1 MSDFKIFFFFML
13 KFLLAGVLT
22 LCVLVTAM
30 VSFFGSLSFIIMFFD
45 SLIPNF
51 GLSLLVSIPVWIVF
65 VAFVVAFVVAIINTF
80 KDRIGSF
87 AQKIEN
93 WIEK

>member
-13 KFLLAGVLT
+13 KFLLVGVLT

-45 SLIPNF
+45 SLITNF
-51 GLSLLVSIPVWIVF
+51 DLSLLVSILVWIVF
-65 VAFVVAFVVAIINTF
+65 VAFVVAIISIF
-80 KDRIGSF
+80 KDRIESF
-87 AQKIEN
+87 MQKIEN

>member
-22 LCVLVTAM
+22 LCVIVTAV
-30 VSFFGSLSFIIMFFD
+30 VSFFGSLLFIIMFFD

-65 VAFVVAFVVAIINTF
+65 VAFVVAIINIF
-80 KDRIGSF
+80 KDKIESF
-87 AQKIEN
+87 MQKIEN

>member
-13 KFLLAGVLT
+13 KFLLVGVLIF
-22 LCVLVTAM
+22 CVFIAVGA
-30 VSFFGSLSFIIMFFD
+30 SFFGSLSFIIMFFD

-51 GLSLLVSIPVWIVF
+51 GLSLLVSILVWIVF
-65 VAFVVAFVVAIINTF
+65 VAFVVAIINIF
-80 KDRIGSF
+80 KDRIENFGK
-87 AQKIEN
+87 KIEN